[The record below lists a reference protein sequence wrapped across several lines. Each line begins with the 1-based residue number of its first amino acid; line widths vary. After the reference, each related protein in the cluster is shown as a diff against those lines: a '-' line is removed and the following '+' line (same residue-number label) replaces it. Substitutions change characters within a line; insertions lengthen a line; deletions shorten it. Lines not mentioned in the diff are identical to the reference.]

1 MVATLQWQNSTGAT
15 ESWSTV
21 TWLRFKAADN
31 NTDDAVDP
39 LVKPSTGTNYS
50 YEKWMRINVSVAP
63 TTNVSNLRVLLSATM
78 PTGTTMYHG
87 FTATYATPVG
97 TNSSVAT
104 TALSTTPISW
114 QNSGTKTTT
123 GAWGDLLVMQIDL
136 STSVSGGELGDWNT
150 IARYD
155 EI

>member
-15 ESWSTV
+15 ESWSTI
-21 TWLRFKAADN
+21 TWLRFKAADD
-31 NTDDAVDP
+31 NTDDAVNP

-50 YEKWMRINVSVAP
+50 FEKWLRINISVAP
-63 TTNVSNLRVLLSATM
+63 TTNVSNLNVLNSAASAPGVTES
-78 PTGTTMYHG
+78 YG

-104 TALSTTPISW
+104 TTLAVSEISW
-114 QNSGTKTTT
+114 SNAGTKTTT
-123 GAWGDLLVMQIDL
+123 GAWGDLLVLQLDL

-150 IARYD
+150 IAR
-155 EI
+155 